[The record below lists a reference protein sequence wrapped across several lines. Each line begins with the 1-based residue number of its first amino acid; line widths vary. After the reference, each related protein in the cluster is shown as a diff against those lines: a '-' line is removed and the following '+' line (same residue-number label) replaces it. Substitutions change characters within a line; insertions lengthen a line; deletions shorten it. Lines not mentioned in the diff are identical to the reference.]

1 MMENGGMEWGETVLG
16 PLFQPN
22 TSSFKGKN
30 RKKCT
35 EKLQAVKEN
44 EAAKHGQGRTAV
56 CSRWH
61 GRVSPTTVR
70 AHHHGQTVWC
80 LALPFRRFP
89 NAAFWCSFWSVGSA
103 LDLLPWAY
111 WASSC

>member
-1 MMENGGMEWGETVLG
+1 MVEWNGETVLG

-30 RKKCT
+30 RKKCA

-44 EAAKHGQGRTAV
+44 EAAEHGQERTAV

-61 GRVSPTTVR
+61 GRVSPTTGR
-70 AHHHGQTVWC
+70 PWWC

-89 NAAFWCSFWSVGSA
+89 NSAFWCSFWSVGSA
-103 LDLLPWAY
+103 LDLPPWAY